1 VPTRPPDTLGQPG
14 VSRRLFLR
22 CCAALALAAP
32 GCAALAP
39 RTRLAYTFINDP
51 PLEAYR
57 PVLDALVGA
66 VLPCERPDFPVSAPQ
81 AGTRLLTLFQLDTD
95 SRFLAVQK
103 MLLYFEEIDLFPYA
117 FPLMRDERLALDAR
131 ERGLDVDAL
140 LGRKEALERSRYSQF
155 ARQELG
161 AERQFSALTLERRRD
176 YLSLWSRSEFLV
188 RRQFYS
194 SARALAM
201 IAAYSMDEVWAAIGY
216 AGPVLPRSRP

>member
-1 VPTRPPDTLGQPG
+1 MPARTPDLPGQPEA
-14 VSRRLFLR
+14 SRRLFLR

-51 PLEAYR
+51 PVEAYR

-66 VLPCERPDFPVSAPQ
+66 VLPCERPDFPLSAQQ
-81 AGTRLLTLFQLDTD
+81 AGARLLTLFRIETD

-103 MLLYFEEIDLFPYA
+103 MLLYFEEIDLFPYTL
-117 FPLMRDERLALDAR
+117 PLREDERLAMDAR

-140 LGRKEALERSRYSQF
+140 LSRKDALDRSLYSRF
-155 ARQELG
+155 ARQEPG
-161 AERQFSALTLERRRD
+161 ARSQFSALALERRRE
-176 YLSLWSRSEFLV
+176 YLSVWRESEFLV

-194 SARALAM
+194 SVRALAM
-201 IAAYSMDEVWAAIGY
+201 IAAYSLDEVWAAIGY
-216 AGPVLPRSRP
+216 PGPVLSRPRP